1 MTKSQDNI
9 PRLWKAM
16 SFFLLIRDNLHF
28 ATCKFLPGDA
38 VFSVDI
44 KMDAFPD
51 KLLFNGEGGQGDN
64 FSFL

>member
-16 SFFLLIRDNLHF
+16 SFFLLIRDNLYF
-28 ATCKFLPGDA
+28 ATCNYLPGDG
-38 VFSVDI
+38 VFSVDR

-51 KLLFNGEGGQGDN
+51 RLLFNGEGG
-64 FSFL
+64 